1 MSSREV
7 HCVGFAAL
15 LVCCSSVRT
24 GDSPHGLYYLRM
36 SARIARAFSVLAMAR
51 PWRTL
56 PRKPAGD
63 RLSTQIVARATASER
78 AEIYALAA
86 AAGLPVS
93 RYIVLSALGRRP
105 K

>member
-1 MSSREV
+1 
-7 HCVGFAAL
+7 
-15 LVCCSSVRT
+15 
-24 GDSPHGLYYLRM
+24 
-36 SARIARAFSVLAMAR
+36 VLAMAR
-51 PWRTL
+51 PWRALDLRGLEPYSAAMSDKSTKPDWRTL